1 MKKIICVLIT
11 LSMLL
16 CGLAMAEGKTVKPM
30 AEEINL
36 AAPADG
42 IYGVAFEPADLA
54 DGALK
59 FTVYTEDIYD
69 IVDISTLEVGDTIY
83 IGGEACAVES
93 LSREGEPL
101 LINGGADEGGFTLFP
116 YDEDNCWKV
125 VQDDDYATWTAV
137 GETTLPLA
145 GDATF
150 TDGWD
155 IDKEPVTVSGA
166 EAVAEAINGTE
177 MDAFVCL
184 NTTVRV
190 EGGRIVE
197 IVRSYM
203 P

>member
-30 AEEINL
+30 DVL
-36 AAPADG
+36 DTAALTDG
-42 IYGVAFEPADLA
+42 TYAASFEPADLA

-59 FTVYTEDIYD
+59 LTVYTEDIYD
-69 IVDISTLEVGDTIY
+69 IVDINTLKVGDTIY

-101 LINGGADEGGFTLFP
+101 LINGGANEGGYDLFP
-116 YDEDNCWKV
+116 FDEDNCWKV
-125 VQDDDYATWTAV
+125 QLDDDYATWTAQ
-137 GETTLPLA
+137 GEATLPLA

-155 IDKEPVTVSGA
+155 IEKEPVTVSGA